1 MHVLV
6 LPSWYSTP
14 DLPWSGSF
22 FEDQAVALA
31 RAGAHVGVAF
41 VEGRSLRSLS
51 PSNLR
56 ESHFQI
62 ACSKDRGVTTLR
74 MKGWNTLGQAVA
86 GAKVWCALS
95 ERLVAAY
102 VDRFGVPDVLHAHT
116 ALWAGRV
123 AVRMGRRLSRPAVVT
138 EHSSLVMRGLLG
150 AKELREAARVYRE
163 ADAILAVSETL
174 LSAVGSIAGTRVG
187 RVVPNAIDFEFFT
200 LPPVPRRREPFT
212 FLCVCSL
219 VSGKQVDRLIRAFG
233 HVSRIRPGVRLV
245 VVGAGVEADNL
256 RRLAQE
262 SGVGSHVEFTGGLPR
277 EAVRARM
284 WTADALVLPST
295 SETFG
300 VVLVEALATGMP
312 VISTRCGGPEGIV
325 EADLGLLVERDNDN
339 ELAEAMVTMIG
350 RSYPEGLLRD
360 RAMSRFSFERVAQ
373 QLLEVYGTLETRS
386 RR

>member
-62 ACSKDRGVTTLR
+62 ASSKDRGVTTLR